1 MKDAP
6 RDRAVVIDL
15 FSRAFLGWK
24 LSDSLHADLVVNATT
39 RGIQSG
45 LVPWGAIFHSDRG
58 SNTRPPSPLSHH
70 HP

>member
-24 LSDSLHADLVVNATT
+24 LSDSLHADLSSMPPHVASNQDSCP
-39 RGIQSG
+39 GEQSFTPIAAPILG
-45 LVPWGAIFHSDRG
+45 
-58 SNTRPPSPLSHH
+58 HH